1 METKSPCLDGR
12 KFREI
17 CLGSEGYA
25 IRIEGPATDHLCRH
39 MIDLTRFP
47 FAEGKAIAE
56 KIVRAVN
63 HHEELMEIARAVKR
77 FDSFTACGEVEAV
90 SKEARSL
97 LDRIEK
103 GGDK

>member
-1 METKSPCLDGR
+1 MTATKRPWFWEPVEPLFAKRSL
-12 KFREI
+12 
-17 CLGSEGYA
+17 A
-25 IRIEGPATDHLCRH
+25 ARIWSASGVL
-39 MIDLTRFP
+39 
-47 FAEGKAIAE
+47 IAE
-56 KIVRAVN
+56 TESAIIGSSGCETHGANAALIVRAVN

-103 GGDK
+103 GGE

>member
-1 METKSPCLDGR
+1 MTAKRPWRIIHTQWQRNSIVDDDDNLVCECCTGHEPS
-12 KFREI
+12 RE
-17 CLGSEGYA
+17 
-25 IRIEGPATDHLCRH
+25 
-39 MIDLTRFP
+39 
-47 FAEGKAIAE
+47 FADECAADI
-56 KIVRAVN
+56 ILAVN

-103 GGDK
+103 GGE